1 MVEMEETDI
10 HQGKNVQIGRDWK
23 KLSQSA
29 LADLIGTDQS
39 GVSKL
44 EKNKKIEKPMLEK
57 IAKALN
63 IDVDF
68 LETFNLAKHLKP
80 YSVTNENPNTTITSN
95 DQATENV
102 GSVIENQTIDNSIPF
117 SALQQYFDT
126 IRKQDKEIAD
136 LRVLLAQN
144 GIQYNPGNN

>member
-1 MVEMEETDI
+1 MVEMEETDV

-39 GVSKL
+39 FVSKL

-80 YSVTNENPNTTITSN
+80 YSVTNESVNNLN
-95 DQATENV
+95 DQSSAQTT
-102 GSVIENQTIDNSIPF
+102 GIIEDQTIDNSVPF
-117 SALQQYFDT
+117 SGLQQYFDT